1 MVLIQLNV
9 SFLCIFSPHGGAD
22 FASSTIRYFLYI
34 TTFMLLSISFHP
46 LDAFL
51 FCSFFMLVVDL
62 LIRCTPI

>member
-1 MVLIQLNV
+1 MSLFCV
-9 SFLCIFSPHGGAD
+9 FFSPHGGAD